1 MRYGIINFMRH
12 KPARR
17 KKSQPVPGLAEEGK
31 PLQAAPR
38 AMQSVELGPGG
49 RVVIPAPMRAALGMK
64 VGDKLTVRLEDNELR
79 IYTYAQGIR
88 RIQEMVRKY
97 VPDYVGTVDEFLAER
112 RREAAKELKELGDE

>member
-1 MRYGIINFMRH
+1 
-12 KPARR
+12 
-17 KKSQPVPGLAEEGK
+17 
-31 PLQAAPR
+31 
-38 AMQSVELGPGG
+38 
-49 RVVIPAPMRAALGMK
+49 MRAALGMK

-97 VPDYVGTVDEFLAER
+97 VPDDVGTVDEFLAER